1 MERIVEE
8 RAYRVIMVCEV
19 GTGLGSSMGL
29 RRAHVFIHPSI
40 YSTFI
45 ELYARYRV

>member
-29 RRAHVFIHPSI
+29 RRAHI
-40 YSTFI
+40 YSTLI